1 MLKLFG
7 HSTIEFFDKGVAFCW
22 RSYKNLGIGFTYAN
36 SVMSSF
42 TDTAGTTSSLTAFD
56 ERGIMYL
63 AATNAGWLPYLLM
76 RAAALYTI
84 LPIE

>member
-36 SVMSSF
+36 SVMSPF
-42 TDTAGTTSSLTAFD
+42 TNIAGTTSPLTAFD